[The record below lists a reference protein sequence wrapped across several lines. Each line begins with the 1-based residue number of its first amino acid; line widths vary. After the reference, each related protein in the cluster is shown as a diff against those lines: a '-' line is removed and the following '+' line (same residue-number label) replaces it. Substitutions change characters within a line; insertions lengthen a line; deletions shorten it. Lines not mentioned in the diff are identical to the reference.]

1 MTKIFRADERRFEA
15 NPGRKDG
22 FSLMTDATIT
32 NGMTAAR
39 GTETGGGSAG
49 NARGAE
55 TSASTAGN
63 AGGATGASTARNAS
77 APDVLGRGSLNF
89 DIRQLPPGEFSSLY
103 HFHRHA
109 EELFMITEGTATLR
123 TPDGLHVLK
132 AGDIAFFGTGAEG
145 AHQLYNHSGEPCV
158 YLDIRTFPGADI
170 AEYPDSG
177 RLLVVPTMERFDKAA
192 GTGYFEGEPSAAEL
206 RKIFNVK

>member
-1 MTKIFRADERRFEA
+1 MTKIFKASERRFEA

-32 NGMTAAR
+32 SGMAAVR
-39 GTETGGGSAG
+39 GTKTGGGA
-49 NARGAE
+49 
-55 TSASTAGN
+55 AGN
-63 AGGATGASTARNAS
+63 AGGTDAA
-77 APDVLGRGSLNF
+77 DVLGRGSLNF
-89 DIRQLPPGEFSSLY
+89 DVRRLDPGELSSLY

-123 TPDGLHVLK
+123 TPDGLHILET
-132 AGDIAFFGTGAEG
+132 GDIAFFGTGADG

-177 RLLVVPTMERFDKAA
+177 RLLVVPTMERFDKSQS
-192 GTGYFEGEPSAAEL
+192 TGYFEGEPSAARL
-206 RKIFNVK
+206 RKKFKQQK